1 MAEAFSLKD
10 HLFNAD
16 TVGYLAD
23 LFLAADPAFPSGRF
37 VTKAV
42 AAFPELELKARIAH
56 IAEVLGD
63 CLPAGFPAAADL
75 IEAALPPPLDPSLT
89 DDDFG
94 RFIFAPLGD
103 YVVARGLEGHFDRSM
118 QAIEALTQRFSMEF
132 AIRPFLNR
140 FPDRTLEVLAG
151 WTSHPH
157 YHVRR
162 LVSEG
167 TRPRLPWSGRIAVGP
182 ERTLP
187 LLDRLFA
194 DSTRFVTRSVANH
207 LNDIAKTDPGL
218 AVSTVA
224 RWQAGQRQREG
235 EMEWM
240 ARHALRTLVKGGD
253 AAALALLGYAGDAP
267 IEVTRLALAG
277 AAVPIGGALE
287 FTFGLKAEADCR
299 AIVDYRLD
307 FARPN
312 GRRGQKVFKL
322 KSMDLQAGVP
332 VTLTKRHALKG
343 DATTFTLHPGLHRLA
358 VQVNGV
364 VLAEAA
370 FDLTRG

>member
-10 HLFNAD
+10 HLFNAG
-16 TVGYLAD
+16 TVAYLAD
-23 LFLAADPAFPSGRF
+23 LFRAADPAFPRDRF
-37 VTKAV
+37 VTEAV
-42 AAFPELELKARIAH
+42 AAFPALELKARIAH
-56 IAEVLGD
+56 LADLLVGM
-63 CLPAGFPAAADL
+63 LPEDFPAAADL
-75 IEAALPPPLDPSLT
+75 IEAALPPPLDPTRT

-118 QAIEALTQRFSMEF
+118 QVIEALTQRFSMEF

-140 FPDRTLEVLAG
+140 WPDRTLEVLAG
-151 WTSHPH
+151 WADHPH

-167 TRPRLPWSGRIAVGP
+167 TRPRLPWSGRVAIRP
-182 ERTLP
+182 DQSIP

-224 RWQAGQRQREG
+224 RWRAEDRQG
-235 EMEWM
+235 AQEMDWM
-240 ARHALRTLVKGGD
+240 ARHALRTLVKDGD
-253 AAALALLGYAGDAP
+253 DAALALLGYARDAA
-267 IEVTRLALAG
+267 IEVTRLALARTP
-277 AAVPIGGALE
+277 VPIGGVLE
-287 FTFGLKAEADCR
+287 FTLVLKAQADCR

-312 GRRGQKVFKL
+312 GKRGQKVFKL
-322 KSMDLQAGVP
+322 KSLHLIGGVP
-332 VTLTKRHALKG
+332 VTLTKRHPLKG

-364 VLAEAA
+364 IAAEAE
-370 FDLTRG
+370 FDLTQG